1 MVFVCQRDS
10 KERIIAQEETKKKE
24 MNKIHIVVYQ
34 SRQNSHK
41 IALTYITTAHSEWK
55 RNEKICA
62 H

>member
-10 KERIIAQEETKKKE
+10 KEGIIARKEQKE

-41 IALTYITTAHSEWK
+41 ITLTYVTAAHSEWK
-55 RNEKICA
+55 WNEKICA